1 MKLNCA
7 FLFFFL
13 FSGLGIYAQFVPSL
27 ANCEGIVREIHDIET
42 DVTRLVSQKEI
53 RINDLGS
60 GDLYQIAIMR
70 VHEDFSLIIRSVKQ
84 RCFDR
89 KTKVTFIFRDGKKIA
104 FKSAH
109 KENCE
114 GLVLVSMGGIYGNE
128 SRIQEFLNQ
137 YLVGIMFEN
146 VEGDIVRLKI
156 ETPNNDHIKEVF
168 ECMATGY
175 EK

>member
-1 MKLNCA
+1 MKLYHS
-7 FLFFFL
+7 FLFLIL
-13 FSGLGIYAQFVPSL
+13 FSNIGISQFVPSL
-27 ANCEGIVREIHDIET
+27 ENCEGTVHEIHDEKT

-53 RINDLGS
+53 RINDLGT

-89 KTKVTFIFRDGKKIA
+89 KSKVSFIFRDGKKIT
-104 FKSAH
+104 FNSAH

-114 GLVLVSMGGIYGNE
+114 GLVLVSMGGIYGNQNK
-128 SRIQEFLNQ
+128 IQEFLNQ
-137 YLVGIMFEN
+137 YLIGIMFEN
-146 VEGDIVRLKI
+146 DEGDVIRLKI
-156 ETPNNDHIKEVF
+156 ETPNNDHIKEIF